1 VDVVVKRVLRWIG
14 LGVAAVATLVVFVGL
29 GAFVA
34 SEAMIR
40 WPQAKTEVELA
51 ASHDAGAVMRG
62 KRIATV
68 YGCHDC
74 HGAQLTGRLFF
85 DEMPLGRLS
94 GPNLSKAI
102 AHQSDADV
110 ARAIRAGVAADGR
123 QLWIMPSESFVQ
135 LSDGET
141 ADLIAYLRTFP
152 AKDGQRDI
160 KEFGPVGRI
169 GVLLGKFR
177 SAPQMLKAE
186 VGMEPVD
193 LGPQYAEGRNLV
205 RACTECHGRD
215 LKGGEVTKAPDLTI
229 AGAYDPE
236 DFEKLLRTG
245 VAAGNRKLG
254 LMTESAPGRFNALSH
269 EEIGAL
275 HAYLKARA
283 EKVS

>member
-1 VDVVVKRVLRWIG
+1 MKRVLRWIG
-14 LGVAAVATLVVFVGL
+14 LGFAAAATLVVFLGL
-29 GAFVA
+29 GAFAA

-40 WPQAKTEVELA
+40 WPHAKANVALA
-51 ASHDAGAVMRG
+51 ASHDPGAVMRG

-85 DEMPLGRLS
+85 DEMPIGRVS

-110 ARAIRAGVAADGR
+110 ARAIRTGVAADGR
-123 QLWIMPSESFVQ
+123 QLWIMPSEAFAR

-152 AKDGQRDI
+152 ARDGQHDI
-160 KEFGPVGRI
+160 REFGPVGRI
-169 GVLLGKFR
+169 GVLLGKFK
-177 SAPQMLKAE
+177 SAPQLLEAE
-186 VGMEPVD
+186 AGMQPAE

-215 LKGGEVTKAPDLTI
+215 LKGSEMTNAPDLTI
-229 AGAYDPE
+229 AGAYDSE

-283 EKVS
+283 EAAS

>member
-1 VDVVVKRVLRWIG
+1 MKRILRWIG
-14 LGVAAVATLVVFVGL
+14 LGFAAVATLVVFVGL
-29 GAFVA
+29 GAFAA
-34 SEAMIR
+34 SEAMVR
-40 WPQAKTEVELA
+40 WPQPKARVELV

-85 DEMPLGRLS
+85 DEMPIGRLS
-94 GPNLSKAI
+94 GPNLSKAL
-102 AHQSDADV
+102 AHQSDTDV
-110 ARAIRAGVAADGR
+110 ARAIRTGVAADGR
-123 QLWIMPSESFVQ
+123 PLWIMPSEAFAR
-135 LSDGET
+135 LTDGET

-152 AKDGQRDI
+152 AREGQHDV

-169 GVLLGKFR
+169 GVLLGKFK
-177 SAPQMLKAE
+177 SSPQLLKAE
-186 VGMEPVD
+186 AGVQPVD
-193 LGPQYAEGRNLV
+193 LGPQYAEGRDLV

-215 LKGGEVTKAPDLTI
+215 LKGDEIAKAPDLTI

-254 LMTESAPGRFNALSH
+254 LMSEAAPGRFNAFSH

-283 EKVS
+283 EKAS

>member
-1 VDVVVKRVLRWIG
+1 MKRVLRWIG
-14 LGVAAVATLVVFVGL
+14 LGFAAVATLVVFVAL
-29 GAFVA
+29 GVFAA
-34 SEAMIR
+34 SEAMVR
-40 WPQAKTEVELA
+40 WPQPKARVELA
-51 ASHDAGAVMRG
+51 ASRDAGAVMRG

-94 GPNLSKAI
+94 GPNLSKAL

-110 ARAIRAGVAADGR
+110 ARAIRTGVAADGR
-123 QLWIMPSESFVQ
+123 SLWIMPSYSFAR
-135 LSDGET
+135 LTDGET

-152 AKDGQRDI
+152 AKEGQPDV
-160 KEFGPVGRI
+160 KQFGPVGRI
-169 GVLLGKFR
+169 GVVLGKFK
-177 SAPQMLKAE
+177 SAPQLLKAE
-186 VGMEPVD
+186 AGVQPVD
-193 LGPQYAEGRNLV
+193 LGPQYAQGRNLV

-215 LKGGEVTKAPDLTI
+215 LKGDETAKGPDLAI

-254 LMTESAPGRFNALSH
+254 LMTASAPGRFNALSH

-283 EKVS
+283 DKAS

>member
-1 VDVVVKRVLRWIG
+1 MKRVLRWIG
-14 LGVAAVATLVVFVGL
+14 LGFAAVATLMVFVGL
-29 GAFVA
+29 GAFAA

-40 WPQAKTEVELA
+40 WPQPKAKVELA
-51 ASHDAGAVMRG
+51 ASQDSGAVMRG
-62 KRIATV
+62 KWIATV

-85 DEMPLGRLS
+85 DEMPIGRLS
-94 GPNLSKAI
+94 GPNLSKAL

-110 ARAIRAGVAADGR
+110 ARAIRTGVAADGR
-123 QLWIMPSESFVQ
+123 SLWIMPSESFAH
-135 LSDGET
+135 LTDGET

-152 AKDGQRDI
+152 AKDGQPDV
-160 KEFGPVGRI
+160 KQFGPVGRI
-169 GVLLGKFR
+169 GVVLGKFKP
-177 SAPQMLKAE
+177 APAVLKAE
-186 VGMEPVD
+186 AGVQPPD

-215 LKGGEVTKAPDLTI
+215 LKGSEAAKAPDLAI

-254 LMTESAPGRFNALSH
+254 LMSESAPGRFNALSH

-283 EKVS
+283 DKAS